1 MKKLL
6 PLIGGAVGG
15 LVGLGLLF
23 VWLFSGGLTT
33 AEKLDTAM
41 RLLDDGRWDV
51 AGKIGRE
58 LEEATDPET
67 DAAWQ
72 YVQGVSKLQS
82 LGDELDSPKNRRIL
96 SDATD
101 HLTKADEIGFP
112 IGYRGKG
119 KYYLG
124 WCYFHTYR
132 FDEVTKILK
141 SPQELW
147 PKMRSDGFRM
157 NVESNLRKLP
167 ADYAEAEAQLEAW
180 ASIPGMSESEKARI
194 ELARAQ
200 NEFEH
205 KNYPALEHH
214 LLRVSE
220 ATPEHN
226 AALLWQGRWRI
237 EQAALLEEDSGER
250 KELLEDAKKIIRTV
264 LIAAN
269 APPNLRRQSQFLA
282 GRILRL
288 QGKQQEAL
296 GTFSTVRHSNPQ
308 SAEAITS
315 GLEEAEILLEQGRLE
330 DTVATC
336 RMLLRNIEDLSLYNG
351 YWLPVAELRT
361 RLLQIGRTLAN
372 DRQYM
377 YVVRLASHIELAFP
391 PSDSIRLKA
400 EAYLQWGDDAQAAQV
415 GLSRNDQGPLRRR
428 AEEKYLAAAEQF
440 ELLARLELRSTE
452 YPEILWRAVN
462 ANQAASDLENANRL
476 LKKYLI
482 NEEKTKRPRGFLA
495 LARNYMNAA
504 EWEKAIVPLS
514 RCIDEYPNHA
524 ILYETRLLAA
534 KANMELDNLDEAVR
548 LLDENLFVYNLSPQS
563 MTWRDSMFTLGLTR
577 FKLGK
582 RALMEAEELPR
593 DGTKS
598 DEILAKYQDSQDQLF
613 KCLKRLGHASTRYT
627 DSPRYFDA
635 RYIMAHANRLAAS
648 TYKALAEEN
657 DAIIESK
664 RRQLLTDWR
673 DLLVDTLQQYATL
686 RDEVTQSQEVFESL
700 EEYESLVRNCVFGEA
715 DTLFDLGE
723 WEQAAAAY
731 RSAAGRYM
739 NKPEALEA
747 LVQLANCNR
756 QLNNPG
762 EAKKNLTQAEQV
774 LTRIGP
780 EYDAHFVSV
789 TRTDRKGWGDLLT
802 WLKRWD

>member
-15 LVGLGLLF
+15 LVGLGLLC
-23 VWLFSGGLTT
+23 VWLFSGGITT
-33 AEKLDTAM
+33 AGKLDIAM
-41 RLLDDGRWDV
+41 RLLDEGRWDV

-58 LEEATDPET
+58 LEKATDPET

-82 LGDELDSPKNRRIL
+82 LGEELDSPKNRRIL
-96 SDATD
+96 ADATE

-132 FDEVTKILK
+132 FDEVTKILE

-157 NVESNLRKLP
+157 NVESNLRKIP
-167 ADYAEAEAQLEAW
+167 ANYAEAEAQLEAW
-180 ASIPGMSESEKARI
+180 ANIPGMSESEKARI

-200 NEFEH
+200 NEFVH
-205 KNYPALEHH
+205 QHYPALEPH
-214 LLRVSE
+214 LLKVSKT
-220 ATPEHN
+220 TPEHN
-226 AALLWQGRWRI
+226 SALLWRGRWRI
-237 EQAALLEEDSGER
+237 EQASLLDEDSPEREALLI
-250 KELLEDAKKIIRTV
+250 DARQIIREV
-264 LIAAN
+264 LLAVN
-269 APPNLRRQSQFLA
+269 APPSLRRQSQFLA

-288 QGKQQEAL
+288 QGKNQEAL
-296 GTFSTVRHSNPQ
+296 GTFSTVRHANPQ

-336 RMLLRNIEDLSLYNG
+336 RLLLRNIEDLALYNG
-351 YWLPVAELRT
+351 YWLPVGELRT
-361 RLLQIGRTLAN
+361 RLLQIGRSLAN

-377 YVVRLASHIELAFP
+377 YVVELATHIELAFP
-391 PSDSIRLKA
+391 PSDSVRLKA
-400 EAYLQWGDDAQAAQV
+400 EAYLQWGDDEQAAQA
-415 GLSRNDQGPLRRR
+415 GLARDEQAKLRRR
-428 AEEKYLAAAEQF
+428 AKEKYLAAAEQF
-440 ELLARLELRSTE
+440 EQLALLELRSTE
-452 YPEILWRAVN
+452 YPEILWRAVH
-462 ANQAASDLENANRL
+462 ANQAANDLENANRL

-504 EWEKAIVPLS
+504 EWEKAIVPLT

-524 ILYETRLLAA
+524 ILYEARLLAA
-534 KANMELDNLDEAVR
+534 KANMELDDLDESVR

-563 MTWRDSMFTLGLTR
+563 KTWRESMFTLGLAR
-577 FKLGK
+577 FKQGK
-582 RALMEAEELPR
+582 RALMEADSLPR

-598 DEILAKYQDSQDQLF
+598 EEILAKYQESQDHLF
-613 KCLKRLGHASTRYT
+613 MCLKRLGHASTRFAN
-627 DSPRYFDA
+627 SPRYFDA

-657 DAIIESK
+657 DTIIESK
-664 RRQLLTDWR
+664 RRQVLNNWR
-673 DLLVDTLQQYATL
+673 NLLVDTLQQYASL
-686 RDEVTQSQEVFESL
+686 RDEVTQSQEVFDSL
-700 EEYESLVRNCVFGEA
+700 DEYESLVRNCVFGEA

-747 LVQLANCNR
+747 LVQLAHCNR
-756 QLNNPG
+756 QLDNPA
-762 EAKKNLTQAEQV
+762 EAKKNLIQAEQV

-789 TRTDRKGWGDLLT
+789 TRTDRKGWTNLLT